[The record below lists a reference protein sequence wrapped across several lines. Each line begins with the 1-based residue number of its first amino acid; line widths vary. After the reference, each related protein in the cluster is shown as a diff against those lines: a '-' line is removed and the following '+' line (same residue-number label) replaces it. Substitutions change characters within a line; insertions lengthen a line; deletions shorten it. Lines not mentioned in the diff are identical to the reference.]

1 MMSATFIFDKKQF
14 DARFYQLDE
23 EIAVFARQTPGYLG
37 EESWENPSNGRIC
50 NVYYWEDMQGLQA
63 LMQHPRHL
71 EAKASQAEWLQG
83 YQVIISEVLRA
94 YGDAAFAHP
103 TAGFKASSTQ
113 ASLTQAASHPDA

>member
-1 MMSATFIFDKKQF
+1 MISATFIFDKKQF

-37 EESWENPSNGRIC
+37 EESWENSSNGRIC
-50 NVYYWEDMQGLQA
+50 NVYYWQDMQGLQA

-94 YGDAAFAHP
+94 YGDGAFAHA
-103 TAGFKASSTQ
+103 TAGFHASSNH
-113 ASLTQAASHPDA
+113 ASSS